1 MARRKQPMTRVRNIE
16 PSPLTITL
24 VTPGTTAPGVQ
35 QTSYVDLSQIA
46 SIVAR
51 RFYRQGLNWGV
62 GGFKFVSSQPGT
74 IGISKIPNTWVAS
87 AAWHKTFALW
97 NKQMNETLEDGGNQS
112 LRARFSDFKIYAD
125 VEHRALGFGANL
137 LPLAGLP
144 AVAATPGE
152 WDSSHVVLPQTAA
165 DGSGTLID
173 PTEFTLHMVGAST
186 GASKGIIEGYADSR
200 SYPQSPDPVGPAAS
214 SPNNWMSSMF
224 DDGSANP
231 EILDNAENENDELPY
246 PQANYPGGGIQ
257 LASLEIHDN
266 AQIYGT
272 SATTNIGLTTCKGG
286 NFPCGLIRLDWVPSA
301 DNTTSASL
309 GILINMIPGSHRG
322 YLAERMQDM

>member
-16 PSPLTITL
+16 PSPLTITFTT
-24 VTPGTTAPGVQ
+24 VGTTAPGA
-35 QTSYVDLSQIA
+35 TLRSYIDLSQVA
-46 SIVAR
+46 SIVSR
-51 RFYRQGLNWGV
+51 RFYRQGLNWAIAGM
-62 GGFKFVSSQPGT
+62 KLQSSQPGT
-74 IGISKIPNTWVAS
+74 IQVCKIPNTWVAS

-97 NKQMNETLEDGGNQS
+97 NKQMTETLDEGGNQS

-125 VEHRALGFGANL
+125 ADHRALGFGANL
-137 LPLAGLP
+137 LPRSCGNLTA
-144 AVAATPGE
+144 AVGE

-186 GASKGIIEGYADSR
+186 AASKGIIEGYADSR
-200 SYPQSPDPVGPAAS
+200 AYPQSPDPVGPAAS

-246 PQANYPGGGIQ
+246 PQENYPGGANQ
-257 LASLEIHDN
+257 LASLEVHDIS
-266 AQIYGT
+266 QIYGT
-272 SATTNIGLTTCKGG
+272 SATTNIGITRSKGG
-286 NFPCGLIRLDWVPSA
+286 NFPCGLIAIDWTPSA
-301 DNTTSASL
+301 EAVTSANL
-309 GILINMIPGSHRG
+309 LIQIDMIPGTHRG
-322 YLAERMQDM
+322 YLAEPMQDM